1 MRSDFI
7 VAIAQLSAEKNLPKE
22 VVLEAVEQALVSAY
36 KRDNVSIN
44 ANISVRIQPHTGEVR
59 VYAQKCVVEAPEDPW
74 LEITLDDAQRLN
86 PQARLGETVDV
97 ELPNLAAGRIAAQT
111 AKQVVLQRLR
121 DAEREV
127 VFEEFADKE
136 GDIVSGVV
144 QRVDAR
150 QVVIELGKSEAI
162 LPAAEQAPNEFYRP
176 GQRIK
181 VLLLE
186 VHRTIRGPQ
195 VVVSRTHKNLLRRLF
210 ELEVPEIRSGLV
222 ELRAIARE
230 PGYRSKVAVVA
241 RQEGIDPVGA
251 CVGMRGIRIQNI
263 VNELHGEKVDVVLW
277 HPDPA
282 QFVAHALG
290 PAQVLSVEVSPGSN
304 TARVVVPDRQ
314 LSLAI
319 GKDGQNA
326 RLGAKLTGM
335 RVDIRSASSAES
347 EKSELALRLES
358 FSTAELNFWE
368 PLLAEVSPDEEP
380 LLVVAPMVIAAPA
393 RLEVALPVAE
403 APGVTPVAEAVVEP
417 VAVLETLAE
426 AVPESRPVEQRLTP
440 AVQRPTTIRFAEEI
454 LPRLEGDAN
463 AKKKKAGRP
472 EMEPEDRKK
481 GRKLG
486 RRSFLAEEEAI
497 EELQELEEFQF
508 DELDFTHRR

>member
-1 MRSDFI
+1 MKSDFI

-36 KRDNVSIN
+36 KRDTVSSN

-59 VYAQKCVVEAPEDPW
+59 VYAQKSVVEEPADPW
-74 LEITLDDAQRLN
+74 LEIGLDEARRIN
-86 PQARLGETVDV
+86 AQARLGEVVDV
-97 ELPNLAAGRIAAQT
+97 ELPTLVAGRIAAQT

-127 VFEEFADKE
+127 VFEEFAGKE

-150 QVVIELGKSEAI
+150 QVVIELGRSEAI
-162 LPAAEQAPNEFYRP
+162 LPAAEQSPNEFYRP

-181 VLLLE
+181 VFLME
-186 VHRTIRGPQ
+186 VHRTLRGPQ
-195 VVVSRTHKNLLRRLF
+195 VVVSRTHRNLLRRLF
-210 ELEVPEIRSGLV
+210 ELEVPEIGNGLV

-230 PGYRSKVAVVA
+230 PGHRSKVAVA
-241 RQEGIDPVGA
+241 GRQEGIDPVGA

-277 HPDPA
+277 HPDA
-282 QFVAHALG
+282 TQFVANALG
-290 PAQVLSVEVSPGSN
+290 PAQVLSVDVSPGSN

-326 RLGAKLTGM
+326 RLAAKLTGL
-335 RVDIRSASSAES
+335 RIDIRSASSAEA
-347 EKSELALRLES
+347 EKAELAMRLES
-358 FSTAELNFWE
+358 ISTAELSLSE

-380 LLVVAPMVIAAPA
+380 LMAVAPVVAPVPE
-393 RLEVALPVAE
+393 REEVALAVAE
-403 APGVTPVAEAVVEP
+403 APEVVPVVEALVEP
-417 VAVLETLAE
+417 IAVLETLEE
-426 AVPESRPVEQRLTP
+426 AAPKSRPLEQLLTP
-440 AVQRPTTIRFAEEI
+440 AVERPTTIRFAEEI
-454 LPRLEGDAN
+454 LPRLESET
-463 AKKKKAGRP
+463 KKTKTGRP
-472 EMEPEDRKK
+472 EMEPEERKK
-481 GRKLG
+481 GRKGG

-508 DELDFTHRR
+508 DELDFTRRR